1 MTNQPIPAIADLS
14 AEWFTDLLRRTG
26 DLDAGTAVRSVDLE
40 TIGEG
45 ASMMS
50 ELARAHLTYDAVT
63 GAPDTLIVKV
73 PTSDEHRLFIAV
85 NTKFYE
91 REVRFY
97 RDLAADVPV
106 AVPRCLF
113 AEIDPATSGFLLV
126 LEDVGH
132 LRQVDQVEGCGWD
145 DAVTAVQALADFHAP
160 NWGKDLSYLEDTFLP
175 MNGDLNQFV
184 IPMLFGD
191 SWPKM
196 RDNFADQMT
205 PAVLELGDHYLET
218 IPAMLDRMQGPNTL
232 AHLDFRIDNVFFGPN
247 GGLTLLDF
255 QLCAVS
261 NGVVDVAYFVSQSL
275 RSDLAAERGLDLLGI
290 YLDRLDTS
298 GVHFDRAEAHRKYQN
313 GLVFSFVFPVNLL
326 AGDDTLSER
335 GKVLAR
341 TMLQRSVAAIEHSRA
356 YELFT

>member
-1 MTNQPIPAIADLS
+1 MDELTS
-14 AEWFTDLLRRTG
+14 EWFTDLLRSSG
-26 DLDAGTAVRSVDLE
+26 DLDGDTAVVGVDME

-50 ELARAHLTYDAVT
+50 ALARARLTYDTFT
-63 GAPDTLIVKV
+63 GAPGSLIVKV
-73 PTSDEHRLFIAV
+73 PTTDEHRLFIAV
-85 NTKFYE
+85 NTKFYQ

-97 RDLAADVPV
+97 RELAADVPV

-113 AEIDPATSGFLLV
+113 AEIDPGTSQFLLI

-160 NWGKDLSYLEDTFLP
+160 NWDKDLSYLEETFLP
-175 MNGDLNQFV
+175 MNSDLNQFV

-191 SWPKM
+191 GWPKM
-196 RDNFADQMT
+196 RDKFADQMT
-205 PAVLELGDHYLET
+205 PAILELGDHYLET
-218 IPAMLDRMQGPNTL
+218 IPAMLDLMQGPNTL
-232 AHLDFRIDNVFFGPN
+232 AHLDFRIDNILFGDR
-247 GGLTLLDF
+247 GVTLLDF

-261 NGVVDVAYFVSQSL
+261 NGVVDVAFFVSQSL
-275 RSDLAAERGLDLLGI
+275 RSDLAAERGLDLLGV
-290 YLDRLDTS
+290 YLDRLDTK

-326 AGDDTLSER
+326 AGDDTLPER
-335 GKVLAR
+335 GKALAR
-341 TMLQRSVAAIEHSRA
+341 TMLQRSVAAIEHARA
-356 YELFT
+356 YDLFT

>member
-1 MTNQPIPAIADLS
+1 MTDQPIPAIADLS

-26 DLDAGTAVRSVDLE
+26 DLDGDTAVVGVHME

-50 ELARAHLTYDAVT
+50 ALARARLTFDAVT
-63 GAPDTLIVKV
+63 GAPGSLIVKV
-73 PTSDEHRLFIAV
+73 PTTDEHRLFIAV

-97 RDLAADVPV
+97 GELAGDLPV

-113 AEIDPATSGFLLV
+113 AEIDPATSRFLLI

-160 NWGKDLSYLEDTFLP
+160 NWGKDLSHLEDTFLP

-196 RDNFADQMT
+196 RDKFADEMT

-218 IPAMLDRMQGPNTL
+218 IPAMLDLMQGPNTL
-232 AHLDFRIDNVFFGPN
+232 AHLDFRIDNILFGDP
-247 GGLTLLDF
+247 GVTLLDF

-261 NGVVDVAYFVSQSL
+261 NGVVDVAFFVSQSL
-275 RSDLAAERGLDLLGI
+275 RSDLAGERGLDLLGV
-290 YLDRLDTS
+290 YLDRLETK

-326 AGDDTLSER
+326 AGDDTLPER
-335 GKVLAR
+335 GKALAL
-341 TMLQRSVAAIEHSRA
+341 TMLQRSVAAIEHARA
-356 YELFT
+356 YDLFT